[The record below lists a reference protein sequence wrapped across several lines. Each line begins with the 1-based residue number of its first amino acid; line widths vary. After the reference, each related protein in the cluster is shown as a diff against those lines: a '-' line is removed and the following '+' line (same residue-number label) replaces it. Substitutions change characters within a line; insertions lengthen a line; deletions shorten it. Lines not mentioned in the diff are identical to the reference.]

1 MKSIINITNGTYL
14 NSYLQNKYSNEIFIP
29 FNEAMIEG
37 NPILPIFSDAFVDER
52 SNTHQVSN
60 ESYLENMKEFLNF
73 SKDIHSYD
81 SIVLWFGKDMFCQ
94 LNLLTV
100 LAYLHQ
106 ENYHKP
112 VYLNLIDEETYEII
126 EQISIPKD
134 NYLDIYQKFFIE
146 HQMIHCQL
154 TDLNQ
159 AIYDSFNY
167 TNELI
172 AFIKENNHLSND
184 DLEII
189 LIEKTKKYGLGN
201 TQIHKLIQKYKI
213 N

>member
-1 MKSIINITNGTYL
+1 MKSIINITNGSYL
-14 NSYLQNKYSNEIFIP
+14 NSYLQNKYPNETFIP

-37 NPILPIFSDAFVDER
+37 NPILPIFSDDFINER
-52 SNTHQVSN
+52 CQTHQVSK
-60 ESYLENMKEFLNF
+60 ESYFENIEDFLTF
-73 SKDIHSYD
+73 SKNITSYE

-94 LNLLTV
+94 VNLLTV

-106 ENYHKP
+106 ENYHNP
-112 VYLNLIDEETYEII
+112 IYLNLIDEETYEII
-126 EQISIPKD
+126 EQISIPKI
-134 NYLDIYQKFFIE
+134 NYLDIYHKFFIE
-146 HQMIHCQL
+146 QQMIHCQL

-159 AIYDSFNY
+159 AMYDFFNY

-189 LIEKTKKYGLGN
+189 LIEKTKKYGLGD
-201 TQIHKLIQKYKI
+201 TQIHKMIQKYKI